1 MRILAVL
8 IILIYVTEGAYSQD
22 KLNELT
28 VDRPGV
34 AETPFTV
41 APKNYQF
48 EIGFDYFKRSN
59 GDIFDLPVILFR
71 TGLSQKTELRLSSRS
86 AIDRTAGRDISK
98 VSPFSA
104 GIKTHIIKQ
113 RKWFPETDLLANLV
127 VPINPNGDQSSK
139 LGYEFLVLF
148 QNDFYPNS
156 ALNYNVGYL
165 WDHVRGTNMFTISSC
180 YNYLPKENLNFFLE
194 YFCYVPDGWLGE
206 QGLDGGITFLV
217 QDNVQLDL
225 SVGYSL
231 LEGRNNTFISS
242 GISFRLQ

>member
-1 MRILAVL
+1 VKKIAVF
-8 IILIYVTEGAYSQD
+8 IILVGLIRFASAQS

-59 GDIFDLPVILFR
+59 GDLYHLPVVLFR
-71 TGLSQKTELRLSSRS
+71 TGLSQKTEFRLSSRNALDKTDS
-86 AIDRTAGRDISK
+86 RSLNM

-104 GIKTHIIKQ
+104 GIKTHVIRQKDWI
-113 RKWFPETDLLANLV
+113 PETDVLANLV
-127 VPINPNGDQSSK
+127 VPINPTVDQSAK
-139 LGYEFLVLF
+139 PGYEFLLLF

-165 WDHVRGTNMFTISSC
+165 WDHVRGTNMFTISAC
-180 YNYLPKENLNFFLE
+180 YNYLPSEKINLFAE
-194 YFCYVPDGWLGE
+194 YFCYMPDGWWGE
-206 QGLDGGITFLV
+206 QGADGGITFLV
-217 QDNVQLDL
+217 ADNVQLDL
-225 SVGYSL
+225 SAGYSL
-231 LEGRNNTFISS
+231 LEGKNNLFASS
-242 GISFRLQ
+242 GISFRIY